1 MPRECQ
7 NPSEDREDPMK
18 LISSRV
24 LLLLA
29 LATLGLSACG
39 SPQPSVQDA
48 ATPGNG
54 NTPVAAPSAPETAP
68 STP

>member
-1 MPRECQ
+1 
-7 NPSEDREDPMK
+7 MK

-39 SPQPSVQDA
+39 SPQPTVQDA

-54 NTPVAAPSAPETAP
+54 NTPVNAPSVP
-68 STP
+68 

>member
-1 MPRECQ
+1 
-7 NPSEDREDPMK
+7 MK
-18 LISSRV
+18 LLSSRV

-29 LATLGLSACG
+29 LATLGLTACA
-39 SPQPSVQDA
+39 SPQPTIQDA

-54 NTPVAAPSAPETAP
+54 NTPVNAP